1 MTPVAIRR
9 RACILLAPLCSALLL
24 SIYAAPCAA
33 HSDDM
38 VSSGGGLKATP
49 RAPAAV
55 GALPYRDAQ
64 DGPFSGEAPEA
75 EPSGLLAVP
84 QVEKSDYS
92 LGSGVALGNAAG
104 VGAFSQKGVA
114 SWYGKMF
121 HGRKTSSGDSFDMYA
136 MTAAHPSLPI
146 PSYVRVTNLSN
157 GRTAV
162 VRINDRGPFHPGR
175 IIDLSYAAAYK
186 LGYADQGQANVEVAL
201 VLPEE
206 VAFVTPSRPVPP
218 IRKLKS
224 PVAAPVQ
231 VAARPAHVPATA
243 VAVVSEPARATAVEP
258 APSVQLAAA
267 PTIRVAESLRGQV
280 FLQLGAFATPLSA
293 DQFKGFVEHELKW
306 LKESVSVLASGG
318 KYRLQLGPF
327 PSAPEA
333 RSIAERIATT
343 LKLKPYVVQR

>member
-1 MTPVAIRR
+1 MTPVAIFR
-9 RACILLAPLCSALLL
+9 RACTLLAPLCSALLL
-24 SIYAAPCAA
+24 SICAAPSAA
-33 HSDDM
+33 LSAD
-38 VSSGGGLKATP
+38 VPPSGGGLKATP
-49 RAPAAV
+49 PAPAAA
-55 GALPYRDAQ
+55 GAFQYLDAQ
-64 DGPFSGEAPEA
+64 DGPSSGETTQVEQ
-75 EPSGLLAVP
+75 SGLLAVP

-92 LGSGVALGNAAG
+92 LGSGVALGSAAG
-104 VGAFSQKGVA
+104 AGAFSQKGVA

-157 GRTAV
+157 GRSAV

-186 LGYADQGQANVEVAL
+186 LGYTDQGQANVEVAL

-206 VAFVTPSRPVPP
+206 VAFVKPSRPVPP

-231 VAARPAHVPATA
+231 VAARTVHVPAA
-243 VAVVSEPARATAVEP
+243 VAVVSEPVLANAVEP
-258 APSVQLAAA
+258 VPSVQLAAV
-267 PTIRVAESLRGQV
+267 PTARVAESLRGQV
-280 FLQLGAFATPLSA
+280 FLQLGAFATPLTA